1 MAPNSVP
8 RAGMSRVSVRLNEDE
23 LAAADRIADT
33 LGLGGGPRPDRSTV
47 LRLAVESLVDELRGQ
62 SKEEIVRFFLQ
73 RRSSS

>member
-8 RAGMSRVSVRLNEDE
+8 RAGIRRVSVRLNEHE

-33 LGLGGGPRPDRSTV
+33 LALGGGPRLDRPTV
-47 LRLAVESLVDELRGQ
+47 LRLAVESLVDELRGK

-73 RRSSS
+73 RRSS